1 MDEIAPE
8 GWYTDPYGRHE
19 ARWMSAGTPTRL
31 VRDGEVESN
40 DDPPDEPPSGPPIR
54 IDTEVGADASDLR
67 RADENQQLDDYDAEE
82 AARAAWDVVIDQQ
95 AGQL

>member
-40 DDPPDEPPSGPPIR
+40 DDPPDEPPSGAPVR
-54 IDTEVGADASDLR
+54 IETEVGADAHDLR
-67 RADENQQLDDYDAEE
+67 RADENQQLDDYDPEK
-82 AARAAWDVVIDQQ
+82 AARAAWDVAIDQQ